1 MKIMQSIDVDNLLA
15 TWILKG
21 LFKIEL
27 LNLQK
32 KIKKQ
37 RSKVKKETRNKS

>member
-1 MKIMQSIDVDNLLA
+1 MQSIDVDHLLA
-15 TWILKG
+15 TWIFKG

-32 KIKKQ
+32 KIKKKQ
-37 RSKVKKETRNKS
+37 RSRVKKETRNKS